1 MVIQSAN
8 DLHEHLEA
16 LKEQRRSQ
24 AIDARTYYTE
34 LLKLANSLIESLID
48 EVDRIDNR
56 NIRLQIPLVLLFI
69 EDQIQKFGERS

>member
-1 MVIQSAN
+1 MVIQSAGELN
-8 DLHEHLEA
+8 THLET
-16 LKEQRRSQ
+16 LKEQRRSG

-34 LLKLANSLIESLID
+34 LLKLASSLIESLTD
-48 EVDRIDNR
+48 EIDRIDER